1 MCACRFCLGRGA
13 REQFKFSWSTLM
25 FMIVYK
31 MNNTFQT
38 GSYFFLQTVYNYEKV
53 VNCSVGAIQQMGVEL
68 NTSLP
73 GTDLYKWVCIENN
86 PFKEC

>member
-1 MCACRFCLGRGA
+1 
-13 REQFKFSWSTLM
+13 M

-38 GSYFFLQTVYNYEKV
+38 GSYFFLQTVFNYEKV

-73 GTDLYKWVCIENN
+73 GTDLYK
-86 PFKEC
+86 